1 MPGPVRRSFAG
12 RSGTEPVGSGRWDF
26 SGVEGRMNIQK
37 QKCRLRSE
45 GIVLPGT
52 HRLKLFTDIPDGLK
66 IEMLKYTVIIPTL
79 NAANV
84 IGPLIAALRAQ
95 TLPPEAILVVD
106 SQSDDDTAR
115 RAGQCGG
122 VRVVGIDRSAF
133 DHGGTRDMAIRACD
147 TPFIVLMTQ
156 DALPVDENCM
166 AALLMPFED
175 AGVAAV
181 CARQVAYPEASERER
196 LVRAFRYPDESRTWS
211 AADIPRLGIR
221 AYLLSDVC
229 AAYRRAAYE
238 AVGGFAHPIETNED
252 MLIAADFLRAGW
264 KLGYRAEARVWH
276 SHDFTL
282 RQEYTRNRKVGAFL
296 TRYADRFP
304 DSGALGEGLRMVKA
318 VSAQLLKRGRI
329 IEWLAFGFNCLSRM
343 LGNRAGRR
351 QEKAHE

>member
-1 MPGPVRRSFAG
+1 M
-12 RSGTEPVGSGRWDF
+12 
-26 SGVEGRMNIQK
+26 Q
-37 QKCRLRSE
+37 
-45 GIVLPGT
+45 
-52 HRLKLFTDIPDGLK
+52 
-66 IEMLKYTVIIPTL
+66 KYTVIIPTL
-79 NAANV
+79 NAAAE
-84 IGPLIAALRAQ
+84 IGPLIAALRGQ

-106 SQSDDDTAR
+106 SQSDDDTVL
-115 RAGQCGG
+115 RAGQAGG
-122 VRVVGIDRSAF
+122 VRVIGIERGAF

-156 DALPVDENCM
+156 DALPVDAGCM
-166 AALLMPFED
+166 AQLLAPFED

-181 CARQVAYPEASERER
+181 CARQVARPEARERER

-211 AADIPRLGIR
+211 AADVDRLGIR

-229 AAYRRAAYE
+229 AAYRREAYE

-264 KLGYRAEARVWH
+264 KLSYRAEARVWH

-282 RQEYTRNRKVGAFL
+282 RQEYARNRRVGAFL
-296 TRYADRFP
+296 VRYADRFP
-304 DSGALGEGLRMVKA
+304 DSGALGEGLRMVTT
-318 VSAQLLKRGRI
+318 VSGQLLKRGRI
-329 IEWLAFGFNCLSRM
+329 GEWFAFGLNCLSRM

>member
-1 MPGPVRRSFAG
+1 M
-12 RSGTEPVGSGRWDF
+12 E
-26 SGVEGRMNIQK
+26 N
-37 QKCRLRSE
+37 
-45 GIVLPGT
+45 
-52 HRLKLFTDIPDGLK
+52 
-66 IEMLKYTVIIPTL
+66 YTVIIPTL
-79 NAANV
+79 NA
-84 IGPLIAALRAQ
+84 GPAIVRLIEALQGQ
-95 TLPPEAILVVD
+95 TFPPEEILVVD
-106 SQSDDDTAR
+106 SQSDDGTAR
-115 RAGQCGG
+115 RVRQLKG
-122 VRVVGIDRSAF
+122 VRVMEIERRAF

-147 TPFIVLMTQ
+147 TPFIMLMTQ
-156 DALPVDENCM
+156 DALPVDESCM
-166 AALLMPFED
+166 AELLAPFED
-175 AGVAAV
+175 PGVAAV

-196 LVRAFRYPDESRTWS
+196 LVRAFRYPDESRIWS

-282 RQEYTRNRKVGAFL
+282 RQEYARNRRVGAFL

-304 DSGALGEGLRMVKA
+304 DSGALGEGLRMVKT

-329 IEWLAFGFNCLSRM
+329 IEWFAFGLNCLSRM